1 MKILDLSLIAMKSF
15 VEKFLSLKLKLKKN
29 EPNKQNFLLISSS
42 VFLDH
47 KSLVVGI
54 AVVIAFVFAVAGI
67 FIGVYFRIERFLRC
81 IDRIGGSNDTEAEAL
96 INDDTKV

>member
-1 MKILDLSLIAMKSF
+1 MDENFRFITNNYGIVCRKIFI
-15 VEKFLSLKLKLKKN
+15 VER
-29 EPNKQNFLLISSS
+29 NKQNFILISSI